1 MTVFANISGGTSSSA
16 PAKSD
21 TGEFTTGGLL
31 AALDAHRDKRL
42 VFSYEGRDVQAGYH
56 VTEVKSGAFSALD
69 CGANPESWKETFI
82 QLWDVPEEGRTHMA
96 AGKFLA
102 IMGKV
107 ARHVSLDDATRL
119 TFEVSDGAEAM
130 RLYMASDLH
139 VAGDFV
145 RVTLARRPA
154 SCKPRDR
161 WLAEQQAAA
170 CCGNAMQAN
179 ARQAPQACCG

>member
-1 MTVFANISGGTSSSA
+1 MTAFANISAAA
-16 PAKSD
+16 PVQPD
-21 TGEFTTGGLL
+21 IDELTTGGFLEAL
-31 AALDAHRDKRL
+31 AAHRDKAL
-42 VFSYEGRDVQAGYH
+42 VFSYEGRDVQSGYH

-107 ARHVSLDDATRL
+107 ARHVSLDHATRL

-130 RLYMASDLH
+130 RLYMASDLQ

-154 SCKPRDR
+154 SCKPRER
-161 WLAEQQAAA
+161 WLKEQQAAA

-179 ARQAPQACCG
+179 ARQAQRACCG